1 MTHTELANFLKGGTT
16 TLAKNTTWAKQPQN
30 TNSTKGGFRFR
41 ALIPII
47 HILPGKKK
55 RERKKKEKI
64 NSCRRVSFILKTEK
78 ETNKK
83 QKGNNP
89 PK

>member
-47 HILPGKKK
+47 HILPEKK
-55 RERKKKEKI
+55 REKERKRKKSTVAEGYL
-64 NSCRRVSFILKTEK
+64 SF
-78 ETNKK
+78 
-83 QKGNNP
+83 
-89 PK
+89 